1 MPRSPEPG
9 QEGTGGGRRKTGAPP
24 GAAGLQLVADPPS
37 RWGPGTWPV
46 CVFGLEF
53 GLGIVYKETLCGPAP
68 ECHRL
73 RPQARGGAGGPGM
86 KREKDSK
93 GPGGPQLASPA
104 SPWAGHLSSVNDRR
118 LVGVEGS
125 RRQKQHRGSHG
136 RSVKIRTKE
145 TQTDP
150 NRTQG
155 DQNHSQTGTGPA
167 QVAWDGAGS
176 PGGGAPR
183 VHGFGNRTA
192 GHSSKTGRG
201 DTESLPLNP
210 KSGQGAVDPG
220 PQESGLR
227 SGSHIG
233 ARSLWG

>member
-1 MPRSPEPG
+1 MCLWSRIWSG
-9 QEGTGGGRRKTGAPP
+9 NC
-24 GAAGLQLVADPPS
+24 LQRDPLRASSRMSLTQATSSWCWVA
-37 RWGPGTWPV
+37 RNG
-46 CVFGLEF
+46 E
-53 GLGIVYKETLCGPAP
+53 
-68 ECHRL
+68 
-73 RPQARGGAGGPGM
+73 
-86 KREKDSK
+86 EKDSE

-150 NRTQG
+150 NRTRG
-155 DQNHSQTGTGPA
+155 DQNHSRTGSGPA

-192 GHSSKTGRG
+192 GHSSKTQRG